1 MSLQKNRGTNTM
13 NVRVTEFVIKKK
25 KEAKFVI
32 KWVTTYETFFINW
45 LFTLIIT

>member
-1 MSLQKNRGTNTM
+1 MSLQKNRDTNTM
-13 NVRVTEFVIKKK
+13 NVRVTEFVIK

>member
-13 NVRVTEFVIKKK
+13 NVRVTEFVIKK